1 VADPRIKELAYDA
14 LAATLGA
21 PVDLFAT
28 ALRPLGYRD
37 QPVLGSEFIRQRL
50 PQQQRPEIP
59 SPMPEFQRAARASE
73 IPQVDEFGRVIREA
87 PVPER
92 QFSPME
98 RFVGAAETAETIL
111 RGVAGFPVAL
121 VGGVAQG
128 IREGDV
134 GARGL
139 EDRMSSILQN
149 LGYMPK
155 TEAGQEMLGETG
167 KFFERL
173 ETEYKVPAIGAAPS
187 AVPLLGVRGVP
198 AQVTTAVAEELAT
211 PPRGAIGPIQAARE
225 MAPVAQGVEKVRE
238 SIVSKNPDI
247 KLDVSES
254 QKSNILTIGR
264 IEVPK
269 EKRGQGIGSSVMN
282 DIIDYADANG
292 KTIALS
298 PSKDFGATSIARL
311 KEFYKDLGF
320 VENKG
325 RNKDF
330 TISESMY
337 RPPAV
342 SANQIETPNFK
353 NWFGDW
359 QASPEMASK
368 VVDAEGKPLAVYH
381 GTARPDRIGE
391 QFRKSRATSGPMS
404 FFTDDPNIASGY
416 AKGKQDT
423 SLAYEN
429 TNYESWF
436 KKKEGRSTLNL
447 DQVGARMSQQE
458 RQQVLD
464 KLRRIGQDDQGNIVL
479 GEGLVSDSTF
489 DFMLKDPRE
498 AGGNPLKL
506 AKQLWLESGTL
517 YGREE
522 DFSKILNLAGVKG
535 FEQDF
540 PTASYPAVYKT
551 FLNIRNPLD
560 TANIDEYTMAQL
572 EYVANRTRKAP
583 QRGGADPWDKNVRD
597 PKEWFRQLKE
607 DYDAGQNSMVWTSIP
622 DWVTKALK
630 NIGYDGIKD
639 SGGKF
644 GGQGH
649 TVWIPFEENQ
659 VKSATGNIGTFDPS
673 KKSILRGAAAAPIGA
688 AAVQEEEQVE

>member
-1 VADPRIKELAYDA
+1 MISEEMFYGTLPQDTQSFDRVLQGIGRNVREFGRAAQYVPYDI
-14 LAATLGA
+14 LGA
-21 PVDLFAT
+21 PVDLAT
-28 ALRPLGYRD
+28 LAMRPFGY
-37 QPVLGSEFIRQRL
+37 QTENPVGGSDWLINLARQMGVADKPTGSGSELAGRMAFGAVSPVAATKGLSQVGKFVDMIKSTPPVGSVNFT
-50 PQQQRPEIP
+50 PQEVQ
-59 SPMPEFQRAARASE
+59 AAQNAAQAFTQNKQNLE
-73 IPQVDEFGRVIREA
+73 TFIPQ
-87 PVPER
+87 
-92 QFSPME
+92 
-98 RFVGAAETAETIL
+98 T
-111 RGVAGFPVAL
+111 
-121 VGGVAQG
+121 
-128 IREGDV
+128 
-134 GARGL
+134 
-139 EDRMSSILQN
+139 
-149 LGYMPK
+149 
-155 TEAGQEMLGETG
+155 
-167 KFFERL
+167 
-173 ETEYKVPAIGAAPS
+173 
-187 AVPLLGVRGVP
+187 
-198 AQVTTAVAEELAT
+198 
-211 PPRGAIGPIQAARE
+211 
-225 MAPVAQGVEKVRE
+225 
-238 SIVSKNPDI
+238 
-247 KLDVSES
+247 
-254 QKSNILTIGR
+254 
-264 IEVPK
+264 
-269 EKRGQGIGSSVMN
+269 
-282 DIIDYADANG
+282 
-292 KTIALS
+292 KTI
-298 PSKDFGATSIARL
+298 
-311 KEFYKDLGF
+311 
-320 VENKG
+320 
-325 RNKDF
+325 
-330 TISESMY
+330 
-337 RPPAV
+337 
-342 SANQIETPNFK
+342 NFK

-359 QASPEMASK
+359 QETPQTASK
-368 VVDAEGKPLAVYH
+368 VVDTQGVPLAVYH
-381 GTARPDRIGE
+381 GTARPDRVGE
-391 QFRKSRATSGPMS
+391 QFRKSRATSGPMA
-404 FFTDDPNIASGY
+404 FFTDDPSIASGY

-423 SLAYEN
+423 SLAYED

-447 DQVGARMSQQE
+447 DQAGARMSQQE

-506 AKQLWLESGTL
+506 AKKLWLESGTL

-535 FEQDF
+535 FDQDF

-560 TANIDEYTMAQL
+560 TASIDEYTMAQL

-583 QRGGADPWDKNVRD
+583 QRGGADQWDKNLRD

-673 KKSILRGAAAAPIGA
+673 KKSILRGAAAIPAGGLLG
-688 AAVQEEEQVE
+688 QDEE